1 MEVTFVT
8 SPNPIFY
15 ICFFCWS
22 VVKSLNERQRRQYA
36 GQLALDLGHGG
47 IKIVCKVFNI
57 NPVTLRTG
65 IRELQNSEEIT
76 EGRVRKEGGGRK
88 KNSR

>member
-1 MEVTFVT
+1 MLTFEKKIQRMKIKN
-8 SPNPIFY
+8 SDIKKQFY
-15 ICFFCWS
+15 
-22 VVKSLNERQRRQYA
+22 KSLNERQRRQYA